1 MGAQSQGAYVR
12 FSRILSIALITLVL
26 VATSL
31 RANAANASQ
40 QFEPSFSDLDITA
53 QGGVTSDRD
62 TRFTNMTA
70 DDLIYSPANPAL
82 ALTNV
87 TQFKSTLNRAKI
99 NARDE
104 SVVPAARTVDST
116 VPLAPEPPPWAMMA
130 MGAVVLIGVQRLVRR
145 KKA

>member
-1 MGAQSQGAYVR
+1 MRTLFQSTYVR
-12 FSRILSIALITLVL
+12 AFGILSVALITLVL
-26 VATSL
+26 VATSV

-40 QFEPSFSDLDITA
+40 QFEPSFSHLDITA
-53 QGGVTSDRD
+53 QGGVTTDKD

-70 DDLIYSPANPAL
+70 DDLIYNPANPAL

-99 NARDE
+99 DARDE
-104 SVVPAARTVDST
+104 SVVAAARAVDST

>member
-1 MGAQSQGAYVR
+1 MGTLSQGVYVR
-12 FSRILSIALITLVL
+12 SFRILSIALITLVL
-26 VATSL
+26 VATSV
-31 RANAANASQ
+31 RANADNSSQ
-40 QFEPSFSDLDITA
+40 QFEPSFSHLDITA
-53 QGGVTSDRD
+53 QGGVTSGGD

-70 DDLIYSPANPAL
+70 DDLIYNPANPAL

-99 NARDE
+99 DARDE
-104 SVVPAARTVDST
+104 SAVAAARTVDST

>member
-1 MGAQSQGAYVR
+1 MGTLSQGWYV
-12 FSRILSIALITLVL
+12 RILSVALITLVL
-26 VATSL
+26 VATSV

-40 QFEPSFSDLDITA
+40 QFEPSFSHLDITA
-53 QGGVTSDRD
+53 QGGVASDRD

-70 DDLIYSPANPAL
+70 DDLIYNPTNPAL

-99 NARDE
+99 DARDE
-104 SVVPAARTVDST
+104 SAAVAAARTVEST